1 VHRQKFRRGRCW
13 LKNSGQ
19 AQRLGRLLCFYGRH
33 QRSEVH
39 WLQTL
44 EGAKIA
50 ALESARV
57 TLSPSSTILSQASQ
71 RPRSNQS
78 PRAEACQ
85 DAQPL
90 VLPLY
95 CNRNSGPSSGQGGPI
110 LCQQGRAL
118 ARPFLAASSHF
129 CMRVALVSLAL
140 RRRAGALPSNPPH
153 SGISWKHA
161 KHTASQTQLSSCI
174 KR

>member
-1 VHRQKFRRGRCW
+1 VHRQKFRRGRMLAEKLRGRRSVSVVFCVST
-13 LKNSGQ
+13 SG
-19 AQRLGRLLCFYGRH
+19 H
-33 QRSEVH
+33 QHSEVH

-44 EGAKIA
+44 EEAKIA

-71 RPRSNQS
+71 RPRSNQR

-85 DAQPL
+85 DAEPL

-95 CNRNSGPSSGQGGPI
+95 PNRNSGPSSGQGGAI
-110 LCQQGRAL
+110 LYQQGAL
-118 ARPFLAASSHF
+118 PPALPGAGSDF
-129 CMRVALVSLAL
+129 CMRVVLVSLAL

-153 SGISWKHA
+153 SGISWKQA
-161 KHTASQTQLSSCI
+161 KHTASQHKFQLH
-174 KR
+174 